1 MSVMPRTLIEMV
13 NHRCRED
20 AHKKAFLVKK
30 DGEWHPVAW
39 GEVDRRVARIA
50 AGLRALGVQTG
61 DRVSIM
67 GSTRL
72 EWTLADLGVLK
83 AGGVS
88 VGIYH
93 TLPGEQIT
101 YILKDSGSKVLFVE
115 NRDLS
120 EKIDP
125 HLPDL
130 PDLKYR
136 VFWDEDLQSTDTM
149 RQSTDSMRLEDLER
163 KGEALLAESPGI
175 LKEIENE
182 IQPDD
187 TAIIIYT
194 SGTTG
199 PPKGACLSHKNILA
213 EIELTNRL
221 ITDEQMGDIMMFF
234 LPLSHVGERVP
245 GQFARINRGVTAAY
259 VNDINRILEDILEI
273 KPTFFGSVPRIF
285 EKAYERVQSEVAA
298 ASPLKQKLFRWA
310 EAVGRE
316 TSRHRQAGQDLP
328 PVLGI
333 KQAIADRLVFKKI
346 RGIFGGRV
354 YYFLSSSAPISVE
367 ILEFFH
373 ACSMLVLEGYGQTE
387 VSCFSNL
394 CTPDAYRFG
403 SVGRALPGVEMQL
416 AEDGEIMIK
425 GDIVFKG
432 YFNQPEL
439 TQKTITDDGWIY
451 TGDLGRIDD
460 DGYLWITGRKK
471 EIIVTSGG
479 KNVTPSNIER
489 LLMNHPL
496 IELAMVHGDRRNY
509 LTALLSLSPDTLKSW
524 AAARECP
531 DVAYESL
538 IAREDLKEDIQKH
551 VDEVNKH
558 LAQFETIKK
567 FAVVPKP
574 LQVESG
580 ELTPTMKV
588 KRGVVEQKYKDLLDQ
603 LYA

>member
-1 MSVMPRTLIEMV
+1 MTVMPRTLIEMV
-13 NHRCRED
+13 NDRCRED
-20 AHKKAFLVKK
+20 ANKKAFLVKK
-30 DGEWHPVAW
+30 EGEWHPVTW

-50 AGLRALGVQTG
+50 AGLRALGVKTG

-72 EWTLADLGVLK
+72 EWTLADLGVLR

-101 YILKDSGSKVLFVE
+101 HILKDSGSKVLFVE
-115 NRDLS
+115 NRELS

-125 HLPDL
+125 HLADL
-130 PDLKYR
+130 PELKFR
-136 VFWDEDLQSTDTM
+136 VSWDEDLQ
-149 RQSTDSMRLEDLER
+149 RTDSMYLEDLER
-163 KGEALLAESPGI
+163 KGDGLLAESPGI
-175 LKEIENE
+175 LREIENE

-199 PPKGACLSHKNILA
+199 PPKGACLTHKNIVA
-213 EIELTNRL
+213 EIDLASRV
-221 ITDEQMGDIMMFF
+221 ITDEQIGDIMMFF

-245 GQFARINRGVTAAY
+245 GQFVRIHRGVTAAY
-259 VNDINRILEDILEI
+259 VNDINRILEDIVEI

-328 PVLGI
+328 PVLRV

-354 YYFLSSSAPISVE
+354 HYFLSSSAPIAVE

-373 ACSMLVLEGYGQTE
+373 ACGMLVLEGYGQTE
-387 VSCFSNL
+387 VSCFSNI

-403 SVGRALPGVEMQL
+403 SVGRALPGVEMQI

-439 TQKTITDDGWIY
+439 TRKTITDDGWIY

-479 KNVTPSNIER
+479 KNVTPANIER

-509 LTALLSLSPDTLKSW
+509 LTALLSLSPDTLKRW
-524 AAARECP
+524 AEANGCP
-531 DVAYESL
+531 DLEHERL

-551 VDEVNKH
+551 VDAVNKH
-558 LAQFETIKK
+558 LARYETIKK

-574 LQVESG
+574 LQVETG

-588 KRGVVEQKYKDLLDQ
+588 KRGVVEQKYKELLDQ

>member
-1 MSVMPRTLIEMV
+1 MTTMPRNLIEMV
-13 NHRCRED
+13 NDRCRKD
-20 AHKKAFLVKK
+20 ANKTAFLVKK
-30 DGEWHPVAW
+30 DGKWNPVTW
-39 GEVDRRVARIA
+39 GEVDRRVERIA

-61 DRVSIM
+61 DRISIM
-67 GSTRL
+67 GNTRL
-72 EWTLADLGVLK
+72 EWTLADLGVLR

-93 TLPGEQIT
+93 TLSEEQIA
-101 YILKDSGSKVLFVE
+101 YILKDSGSTVLFVE
-115 NRDLS
+115 NRALS
-120 EKIDP
+120 EKVQSRLAE
-125 HLPDL
+125 LPE
-130 PDLKYR
+130 LKYR
-136 VFWDEDLQSTDTM
+136 VCWDDNLESADAL
-149 RQSTDSMRLEDLER
+149 RLEDLEQ
-163 KGEALLAESPGI
+163 KGESFLAETPGA
-175 LKEIENE
+175 LKTVEKE

-187 TAIIIYT
+187 IAIIIYT

-213 EIELTNRL
+213 QIDLTGRL
-221 ITDEQMGDIMMFF
+221 ITDEQLGDIMMFF

-245 GQFARINRGVTAAY
+245 GQFVRIHRGVTAAY
-259 VNDINRILEDILEI
+259 VNDINRILEDIVEI
-273 KPTFFGSVPRIF
+273 KPTFFGSVPRVF
-285 EKAYERVQSEVAA
+285 EKAYARIQSEVAA
-298 ASPLKQKLFRWA
+298 APPLKQKIFRWA

-316 TSRHRQAGQDLP
+316 TSRHLQAGRDLP
-328 PVLGI
+328 PVLRV

-354 YYFLSSSAPISVE
+354 RFFLSSSAPIAVE

-373 ACSMLVLEGYGQTE
+373 ACGMLVLEGYGQTE
-387 VSCFSNL
+387 VSCFCNL

-403 SVGRALPGVEMQL
+403 SVGRAMPEVDIKI
-416 AEDGEIMIK
+416 AEDGEIMVK

-439 TQKTITDDGWIY
+439 TRKTITDDGWIY

-509 LTALLSLSPDTLKSW
+509 LTVLLSLSPDTLKGW
-524 AAARECP
+524 AETHGCP
-531 DVAYESL
+531 DLEFERL
-538 IAREDLKEDIQKH
+538 IVREDLKEEIQKH

-558 LAQFETIKK
+558 LARYETIKK
-567 FAVVPKP
+567 FAFVPRP
-574 LQVESG
+574 FQVETG

-588 KRGVVEQKYKDLLDQ
+588 KRGVVEQKYKDLLDR
-603 LYA
+603 LYV